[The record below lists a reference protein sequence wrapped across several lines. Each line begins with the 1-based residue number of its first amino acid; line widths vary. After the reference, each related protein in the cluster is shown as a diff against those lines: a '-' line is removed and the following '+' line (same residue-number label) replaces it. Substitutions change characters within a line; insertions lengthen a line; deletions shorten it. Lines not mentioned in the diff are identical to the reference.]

1 LGRALIGD
9 NYKEIIKL
17 LDRYDFEVIEKDLER
32 SQIKYIKLAN
42 NFYMTTLLP
51 AVLPVGLIILIGFV
65 VGRTI
70 HLQRSTLSQ
79 LSLYV
84 LSPAL
89 VINSLYRTELSLDS
103 SSKLL
108 IGFAL
113 TSFSL
118 YAIVTIINRLLSL
131 PAPLS
136 RAITAVVMFPNNGNM
151 GLPVAT
157 FALGTAGLDRAI
169 IYMLGSAF
177 LMFCFGP
184 AMIRGKGIIEGL
196 KLTLKLP
203 LLWAFLFGLGLHFW
217 SVKIPWGL
225 DEGIEQL
232 GAADIPVALVLLG
245 IQLSQ
250 TRFRPEIKEIILAI
264 ARLTG
269 APIIAYVIGRL
280 LQLETLNLQ
289 ILVLESGMPTAVSS
303 FVIVSEFG
311 GDQDLVARAI
321 VTSTLLSFI
330 TLPILLSFLLAL
342 GS

>member
-1 LGRALIGD
+1 
-9 NYKEIIKL
+9 
-17 LDRYDFEVIEKDLER
+17 
-32 SQIKYIKLAN
+32 
-42 NFYMTTLLP
+42 MTTLLP

-65 VGRTI
+65 VGRTLS
-70 HLQRSTLSQ
+70 LQRSTLSQ

-84 LSPAL
+84 LSPTL
-89 VINSLYRTELSLDS
+89 VIDSLYRTELSFDS
-103 SSKLL
+103 STKLL
-108 IGFAL
+108 VGFGL
-113 TSFSL
+113 TSLSI
-118 YAIVTIINRLLSL
+118 YAIVTLVNRLLSFPDL
-131 PAPLS
+131 LS

-203 LLWAFLFGLGLHFW
+203 LLWAFLLGLSLHFW
-217 SVKIPWGL
+217 SLKIPWGL
-225 DEGIEQL
+225 DKGLQQL
-232 GAADIPVALVLLG
+232 GAADIPIALILLG
-245 IQLSQ
+245 MQLSQ
-250 TRFRPEIKEIILAI
+250 TRFRPGIIEIMLAI
-264 ARLTG
+264 ARLTC

-289 ILVLESGMPTAVSS
+289 ILVLESAMPTAVGS

-330 TLPILLSFLLAL
+330 TLPIVLSFLLAL
-342 GS
+342 SY

>member
-1 LGRALIGD
+1 
-9 NYKEIIKL
+9 
-17 LDRYDFEVIEKDLER
+17 
-32 SQIKYIKLAN
+32 
-42 NFYMTTLLP
+42 MTTLLP

-65 VGRTI
+65 VGRTLS
-70 HLQRSTLSQ
+70 LQRSTLSQ

-84 LSPAL
+84 LSPTL
-89 VINSLYRTELSLDS
+89 VIDSLYRTQLSLDS
-103 SSKLL
+103 STKLL

-113 TSFSL
+113 TSL
-118 YAIVTIINRLLSL
+118 CIYTIVTIINRLLSL
-131 PAPLS
+131 PDPLS

-157 FALGTAGLDRAI
+157 FALGAAGLDRAI
-169 IYMLGSAF
+169 IYMLSSAC

-203 LLWAFLFGLGLHFW
+203 LLWAFLCGLALRFGSLE
-217 SVKIPWGL
+217 IPWGL
-225 DEGIEQL
+225 DKGIQQL
-232 GAADIPVALVLLG
+232 GAADIPIALVLLG
-245 IQLSQ
+245 IQLSE
-250 TRFRPEIKEIILAI
+250 TRFRPEMKELILAI
-264 ARLTG
+264 ARLTC
-269 APIIAYVIGRL
+269 APMIAYGIGRL
-280 LQLETLNLQ
+280 LQLEILNLQ
-289 ILVLESGMPTAVSS
+289 ILVLESAMPTAVSS

-330 TLPILLSFLLAL
+330 TLPILLSFLLTL

>member
-1 LGRALIGD
+1 
-9 NYKEIIKL
+9 
-17 LDRYDFEVIEKDLER
+17 
-32 SQIKYIKLAN
+32 
-42 NFYMTTLLP
+42 MMTLLP

-70 HLQRSTLSQ
+70 KLQRSTLSQ
-79 LSLYV
+79 LALYV

-89 VINSLYRTELSLDS
+89 VVDGLYRTESSLDS

-108 IGFAL
+108 LGFAL
-113 TSFSL
+113 TSFSIYIL
-118 YAIVTIINRLLSL
+118 VTLVNRLLSL

-157 FALGTAGLDRAI
+157 FALGAAGLDRAI
-169 IYMLGSAF
+169 IYMLGSSF

-184 AMIRGKGIIEGL
+184 AMIRGNGIIEGF

-203 LLWAFLFGLGLHFW
+203 LLWAILFGLSLRLL
-217 SVKIPWGL
+217 SITIPWEL
-225 DEGIEQL
+225 DVGIRQL
-232 GAADIPVALVLLG
+232 GAAAVPIALILLG
-245 IQLSQ
+245 MQLSE
-250 TRFRPEIKEIILAI
+250 TRFQPGIKEIILAI
-264 ARLTG
+264 ARLSC
-269 APIIAYVIGRL
+269 APIIAFAIGTL

-289 ILVLESGMPTAVSS
+289 ILVLQSAMPTAVNS

-311 GDQDLVARAI
+311 GDKDLVAKAI
-321 VTSTLLSFI
+321 VTSTVLSFI
-330 TLPILLSFLLAL
+330 TLPILLSFLLTL